1 MARVD
6 VDELRDKVKVM
17 YRAVAEAPQ
26 GEFHFE
32 MGRSWRSAS
41 ATRPASSTPCRRRR
55 SSRSPESATTSGW
68 PRSQRVRRWSTS
80 GAARAWTRSWR
91 PVNAGLLARSLA
103 ST

>member
-32 MGRSWRSAS
+32 MGRVLAQRLGY
-41 ATRPASSTPCRRRR
+41 PAGELDARTSGSDRVVRRRGLPPR
-55 SSRSPESATTSGW
+55 VGRDLGRRTSG
-68 PRSQRVRRWSTS
+68 RSR
-80 GAARAWTRSWR
+80 
-91 PVNAGLLARSLA
+91 
-103 ST
+103 